1 MIIKIAK
8 YRYYIALII
17 IAIFTMAANAETVSS
32 GNVKIEYEPMG
43 DGSIKVINVWN
54 RSDKK
59 VTLFVDDD
67 LITIRSNSSAKLNK
81 HAKKNVSFTYATSNG
96 AQLWTYQKPKEGVK
110 EVDLPEET

>member
-67 LITIRSNSSAKLNK
+67 LITIK
-81 HAKKNVSFTYATSNG
+81 
-96 AQLWTYQKPKEGVK
+96 
-110 EVDLPEET
+110 